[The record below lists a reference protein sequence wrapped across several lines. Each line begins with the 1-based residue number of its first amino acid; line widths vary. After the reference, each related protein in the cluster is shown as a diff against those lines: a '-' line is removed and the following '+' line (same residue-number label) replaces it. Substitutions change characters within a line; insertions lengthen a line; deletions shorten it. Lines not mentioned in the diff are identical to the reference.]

1 MPTKLA
7 ETTTAAVRGRL
18 AGKAAII
25 TGAASGIGL
34 ATARR
39 FVAEGA
45 RVVVADRSGA
55 DASAAAGALG
65 SAAVPV
71 TADVTDRD
79 AVAAMVAAGV
89 DAFGTIDIL
98 YNNAGIAESVKPLA
112 DISTAEWEQV
122 LGVNLTAFF
131 LCAQAVAPVM
141 RAGGGG
147 SIIVTSSI
155 ASRRPRPGMAAY
167 VASKAGATGL
177 ARALAI
183 ELAADHIRVNVI
195 NPGPAKTPMLK
206 QFGLVDGDDAE
217 MARALG
223 DALPL
228 GAAIEPEDIAAA
240 AVYLA
245 SDEAAKVTGLVM
257 NVDAG
262 RDL

>member
-1 MPTKLA
+1 MPTELTDPTQA
-7 ETTTAAVRGRL
+7 PARGRL
-18 AGKAAII
+18 DGKVAII
-25 TGAASGIGL
+25 TGGASGIGL

-39 FVAEGA
+39 YVAEGA
-45 RVVVADRSGA
+45 RVAVADLSGE
-55 DASAAAGALG
+55 AAGAAAEELG
-65 SAAVPV
+65 RNALGV
-71 TADVTDRD
+71 TADVTDPA
-79 AVAAMVAAGV
+79 AVAAMVAATT
-89 DAFGTIDIL
+89 DAFGTVDIL
-98 YNNAGIAESVKPLA
+98 YNNAGLAEAVKPLA
-112 DISTAEWEQV
+112 DITTAEWQQIV
-122 LGVNLTAFF
+122 GVNLTAFF

-141 RAGGGG
+141 RAAGGG

-183 ELAADHIRVNVI
+183 ELAADNIRVNVI
-195 NPGPAKTPMLK
+195 NPGPAKTPMLRE
-206 QFGLVDGDDAE
+206 FGLAGGDDAE
-217 MARALG
+217 MLRALG

-240 AVYLA
+240 AVYLG